1 MSKSDEELFSEVL
14 YNTGVLLP
22 VSTES
27 KGGKV
32 SSMCRLAPGKDKE
45 WPPLAEKIL
54 KAVDALGAE
63 AHVCRRYV
71 LREGSMVYGIH
82 VSVEA
87 KSAKQ
92 LKAAL
97 TSMQHSVGSINA
109 APVTAPGAPVVKEVY
124 PAMSYAEYRKYTS
137 ATPRALTDPAKV
149 DPPPPGF
156 TYQSKRVQTSVG
168 ENGKVTIVDEVPLPH
183 IHHEMNVPNS
193 KGRGARQTGG

>member
-1 MSKSDEELFSEVL
+1 MSKPDEELFSEVL

-32 SSMCRLAPGKDKE
+32 SSMCRLVQGKDKE

-71 LREGSMVYGIH
+71 LKDGSMVYGIH

-97 TSMQHSVGSINA
+97 TSMQTSVGSIDA
-109 APVTAPGAPVVKEVY
+109 GAKAEPGAPKVTEKY

-137 ATPRALTDPAKV
+137 ATPRALTDPAKI

-156 TYQSKRVQTSVG
+156 VYQSKRVQTSVG
-168 ENGKVTIVDEVPLPH
+168 ENGKMTIVDEIPIPN
-183 IHHEMNVPNS
+183 IHHEMNIPNS